1 MEFPVTRR
9 RTLTIIFNVIL
20 STTSMILCES
30 CLHVIV
36 LPVLMELRSIDRL
49 QQQAYR
55 AITNE
60 VFQYSP
66 TLDIDGSLGPT
77 YLVHTPTLTLF
88 DL

>member
-1 MEFPVTRR
+1 
-9 RTLTIIFNVIL
+9 
-20 STTSMILCES
+20 
-30 CLHVIV
+30 
-36 LPVLMELRSIDRL
+36 MELRSIDRL